1 MLPISNIQDLGSR
14 IQYQYLMVG
23 GALSLR
29 LERLEREIKTTSAP
43 LDPRRLEG
51 GFLESATAAIQPAR
65 AAFVLRYTPFQVL
78 SSLCDKK
85 WLYRGTIA
93 ARAHCGRSEKFTSP
107 LDGTGGIWYHMCPSA
122 R

>member
-43 LDPRRLEG
+43 LDPRRL
-51 GFLESATAAIQPAR
+51 
-65 AAFVLRYTPFQVL
+65 
-78 SSLCDKK
+78 
-85 WLYRGTIA
+85 
-93 ARAHCGRSEKFTSP
+93 
-107 LDGTGGIWYHMCPSA
+107 
-122 R
+122 